1 MPGVY
6 DSNSS
11 LFCSDLVG
19 NPKQGYQSFDS
30 FGSTLLV
37 MFQTITIESWQEVMF
52 PIVNAEYKASAA
64 YFVTLIIVGTYFIVS
79 VFVAL

>member
-1 MPGVY
+1 
-6 DSNSS
+6 
-11 LFCSDLVG
+11 
-19 NPKQGYQSFDS
+19 
-30 FGSTLLV
+30 

-79 VFVAL
+79 VFVAAG